1 MLVGEALA
9 LGQFAFGVAEA
20 FMGNKAQEQQI
31 YNEAY
36 KTTFNN
42 AINEYRTEQQNKAT
56 AEAFGAKIDFV
67 KNQIENNYLAAEA
80 SWVAEQMRLNEIYD
94 TAAYKSES
102 MRKMLVESMGANA
115 AREVYGKSARRGAL
129 VSTLGAY
136 GRSRA
141 QLVDSLLS
149 QTAAT
154 EMRMQRTE
162 EQFKAQNKLAISQ
175 VSVIPTAATFS
186 AAPMPGIT
194 TPGFA
199 EQALQIG
206 GIAMG
211 AFTAGVNATPADS
224 SFFGIKKKT

>member
-9 LGQFAFGVAEA
+9 LGQFAFGVAEM

-115 AREVYGKSARRGAL
+115 AMEVYGKSARRGAL

-175 VSVIPTAATFS
+175 VSVLPTAATFS
-186 AAPMPGIT
+186 AAPMPGISV
-194 TPGFA
+194 PGFGQ
-199 EQALQIG
+199 QALQIG

-224 SFFGIKKKT
+224 SIFGIKKKS

>member
-9 LGQFAFGVAEA
+9 LGQFAFGIAET

-36 KTTFNN
+36 RTTYNN
-42 AINEYRTEQQNKAT
+42 AINEYRTQKQNEAT
-56 AEAFGAKIDFV
+56 ANAFSAKIDFV

-80 SWVAEQMRLNEIYD
+80 SWVSEQIRLNEIYD

-102 MRKMLVESMGANA
+102 MRKMLIETMGTNA
-115 AREVYGKSARRGAL
+115 AREVYGTSARRGAL

-141 QLVDSLLS
+141 QLVDSLMS
-149 QTAAT
+149 ETAAT
-154 EMRMQRTE
+154 QLRMQRTE
-162 EQFKAQNKLAISQ
+162 QQFKAQNKLAISQ
-175 VSVIPTAATFS
+175 TSILPTAATFA
-186 AAPMPGIT
+186 AAPLPGISV
-194 TPGFA
+194 PGFGQ
-199 EQALQIG
+199 QALQIG

-211 AFTAGVNATPADS
+211 AFTAGYSATPTGS
-224 SFFGIKKKT
+224 SFLGIEKKG

>member
-9 LGQFAFGVAEA
+9 LGQFAFGIAET

-80 SWVAEQMRLNEIYD
+80 SWIAEQMRLNEIYD

-102 MRKMLVESMGANA
+102 MRKMLIETMGTNA
-115 AREVYGKSARRGAL
+115 AREVYGTSARRGAL

-175 VSVIPTAATFS
+175 VSVLPTAATFS

-194 TPGFA
+194 TPGFGQ
-199 EQALQIG
+199 QALQIG
-206 GIAMG
+206 GLAMG
-211 AFTAGVNATPADS
+211 AFTTGYGATPTGS
-224 SFFGIKKKT
+224 SFFGIEKKV